1 MTLITQDYLDKLTY
15 KIIGAAIVV
24 HKELGPGLYEKVYE
38 KCLEKE
44 LKDQGLKVESQQS
57 VPVVYKGL
65 SLDCEIRYDLL
76 VENAIMVELK
86 AVEILH
92 PIFESQLL
100 TYMKLLKKPK
110 GILLN
115 FNVGNIFKEGQ
126 KTFVNEYFR
135 QLD

>member
-15 KIIGAAIVV
+15 KIIGAAIAV

-44 LKDQGLKVESQQS
+44 LQDLGLKVESQQS
-57 VPVVYKGL
+57 VQVFYKGL

-76 VENAIMVELK
+76 VENSIVVELK
-86 AVEILH
+86 AVENLN
-92 PIFESQLL
+92 PLFESQLM

>member
-1 MTLITQDYLDKLTY
+1 MKLITQDYLNKLTY
-15 KIIGAAIVV
+15 RIIGAAIAV

-44 LKDQGLKVESQQS
+44 LQDQGLKVESQQS

-65 SLDCEIRYDLL
+65 PLDCEIRYDIL
-76 VENAIMVELK
+76 VEDCIVVELK

-92 PIFESQLL
+92 PLFESQLM

-115 FNVGNIFKEGQ
+115 FNVRNIFKEGQ

>member
-44 LKDQGLKVESQQS
+44 LQDLRLKVESQQS
-57 VPVVYKGL
+57 VPVVHKGL

-76 VENAIMVELK
+76 VENAIVVELK

-92 PIFESQLL
+92 PLFESQLM